1 MQQQPPQL
9 GGVPGSVVCA
19 TEPQAS
25 VIQRTQARLNVTAL
39 TVGPPRLQ
47 TVSVA
52 SQGPA
57 FGIRLLFK

>member
-1 MQQQPPQL
+1 M
-9 GGVPGSVVCA
+9 VCA

-47 TVSVA
+47 TVCVA

-57 FGIRLLFK
+57 FGIRLLFKRGPS